1 MSRDEIRYSTW
12 TDRHGQ
18 IQNIV
23 DGESGV
29 GYETPSRLRD
39 QAEADGSD
47 LGAARVPREEV
58 LSDDAPARRYIEGGV
73 QVRQE
78 LVRED
83 AEIASLPA
91 HQSIFSEEARR
102 KQAEEN
108 VALLGDDLVLQVG
121 EEDEAKGR
129 REQTLQKL
137 TSAKQALSDLPALA
151 KGLLGKWI
159 VVLIEMAVAVFDAA
173 VVHSVLEI
181 SGLTPAAA
189 WLSTL
194 LIPGVIASAHVA
206 FGALAGFIVGQIS
219 PRNQLKV
226 AVGMFAAGFVALLV
240 AFGLLGAFRAE
251 GLGQIN
257 SQLAEVASGGDTGD
271 LELFINPA
279 WMMGLQ
285 IAGSLAAISAVALY
299 VLGQPGRDAR
309 QEVAEATVEDTKAE
323 ADQRIA
329 SEAVASTRQ
338 QLKQAKLSVPQ
349 TAVEARQA
357 AAELVVGSR
366 ATEARLKAEDGLGQ
380 ALCGRLGVAFQYHDQ
395 TYSNGGVRRAA
406 MPDHDPKKP
415 RPSKRA
421 PRDVSW
427 DESSGPVTEP
437 SATSRFRR
445 WFS

>member
-58 LSDDAPARRYIEGGV
+58 LSDDAPARRYLEGGV

-129 REQTLQKL
+129 REQALQKL

-226 AVGMFAAGFVALLV
+226 AVGMFAA
-240 AFGLLGAFRAE
+240 
-251 GLGQIN
+251 
-257 SQLAEVASGGDTGD
+257 
-271 LELFINPA
+271 
-279 WMMGLQ
+279 
-285 IAGSLAAISAVALY
+285 
-299 VLGQPGRDAR
+299 
-309 QEVAEATVEDTKAE
+309 
-323 ADQRIA
+323 
-329 SEAVASTRQ
+329 
-338 QLKQAKLSVPQ
+338 
-349 TAVEARQA
+349 
-357 AAELVVGSR
+357 
-366 ATEARLKAEDGLGQ
+366 
-380 ALCGRLGVAFQYHDQ
+380 
-395 TYSNGGVRRAA
+395 
-406 MPDHDPKKP
+406 
-415 RPSKRA
+415 
-421 PRDVSW
+421 
-427 DESSGPVTEP
+427 
-437 SATSRFRR
+437 
-445 WFS
+445 